1 MCTFVTYCFL
11 FLAIFCLI
19 IQKQTFGV
27 DNVNYLLYNKITINI
42 QITQNKIIGGL
53 LSMNKNKIFK
63 NLKKLTAV
71 SLTTANLF
79 TFANSGSA
87 KILNLNNKEDKKIV
101 LEFIKKSGFSDR
113 LKDEKEFSFEN
124 LVKTLCNV
132 KEVTGQTEIYKTDT
146 PIDFLKVDQGNTP
159 VKNMEPN
166 QLYVYDVTALE
177 KENQKNTEN
186 YYNGDEMKQ
195 NNFISLDDFI
205 KLLNNKEKK
214 KEEAE
219 ATPGANNTQNN
230 QEKPKKG
237 SFVSKHKELI
247 SGGLIGTGV
256 LTIVA
261 SAVTIFWNEVKTGCN
276 FVAEKAVELK
286 NKIVKAVK

>member
-1 MCTFVTYCFL
+1 
-11 FLAIFCLI
+11 
-19 IQKQTFGV
+19 
-27 DNVNYLLYNKITINI
+27 
-42 QITQNKIIGGL
+42 
-53 LSMNKNKIFK
+53 MNKNKIFK

-113 LKDEKEFSFEN
+113 LKDEKNLSFN
-124 LVKTLCNV
+124 DLVKTLCNG

-261 SAVTIFWNEVKTGCN
+261 SAVAIFWNEVKAGCN

>member
-1 MCTFVTYCFL
+1 
-11 FLAIFCLI
+11 
-19 IQKQTFGV
+19 
-27 DNVNYLLYNKITINI
+27 
-42 QITQNKIIGGL
+42 
-53 LSMNKNKIFK
+53 MNKNKIFK

-113 LKDEKEFSFEN
+113 LKDEKNLSFN
-124 LVKTLCNV
+124 DLVKTLCNG

>member
-1 MCTFVTYCFL
+1 
-11 FLAIFCLI
+11 
-19 IQKQTFGV
+19 
-27 DNVNYLLYNKITINI
+27 
-42 QITQNKIIGGL
+42 
-53 LSMNKNKIFK
+53 MNKNKIFK
-63 NLKKLTAV
+63 NLKKLTSV
-71 SLTTANLF
+71 SLTAANLF

-113 LKDEKEFSFEN
+113 LKDEKNLSFN
-124 LVKTLCNV
+124 DLVKTLCNG

-261 SAVTIFWNEVKTGCN
+261 SAVTIFWNEVKAGCN

>member
-1 MCTFVTYCFL
+1 
-11 FLAIFCLI
+11 
-19 IQKQTFGV
+19 
-27 DNVNYLLYNKITINI
+27 
-42 QITQNKIIGGL
+42 
-53 LSMNKNKIFK
+53 MNKNKIFK

-113 LKDEKEFSFEN
+113 LKDEKNLSFN
-124 LVKTLCNV
+124 DLVKTLCNG

-261 SAVTIFWNEVKTGCN
+261 SAVTIFWNEVKAGCN

>member
-1 MCTFVTYCFL
+1 
-11 FLAIFCLI
+11 
-19 IQKQTFGV
+19 
-27 DNVNYLLYNKITINI
+27 
-42 QITQNKIIGGL
+42 
-53 LSMNKNKIFK
+53 MNKNKIFK

-113 LKDEKEFSFEN
+113 LKDEKNLSFN
-124 LVKTLCNV
+124 DLVKTLCNG

-205 KLLNNKEKK
+205 KLLNDKEETKKVKEEK
-214 KEEAE
+214 KEE
-219 ATPGANNTQNN
+219 
-230 QEKPKKG
+230 PKKEEPKKQESTKNKKKD
-237 SFVSKHKELI
+237 SFISRHRKGLI
-247 SGGLIGTGV
+247 SGSIIGGAMLI
-256 LTIVA
+256 IA
-261 SAVTIFWNEVKTGCN
+261 STVTIFWDEVKAGCN

>member
-1 MCTFVTYCFL
+1 
-11 FLAIFCLI
+11 
-19 IQKQTFGV
+19 
-27 DNVNYLLYNKITINI
+27 
-42 QITQNKIIGGL
+42 
-53 LSMNKNKIFK
+53 MNKNKIFK

-71 SLTTANLF
+71 SLTAANLF

-87 KILNLNNKEDKKIV
+87 TIVTRDGLTAEQKTAIQTLFQNGKFETSIKNLGSNLYGVMIVDETNKICVMRINQKI
-101 LEFIKKSGFSDR
+101 ESKSFKNQKLINSG
-113 LKDEKEFSFEN
+113 EN
-124 LVKTLCNV
+124 LVVYTFSENFLGDKKRCKDAL
-132 KEVTGQTEIYKTDT
+132 KEY
-146 PIDFLKVDQGNTP
+146 
-159 VKNMEPN
+159 
-166 QLYVYDVTALE
+166 
-177 KENQKNTEN
+177 ENCK
-186 YYNGDEMKQ
+186 
-195 NNFISLDDFI
+195 FISLEEA
-205 KLLNNKEKK
+205 KEAAKEEAARLAEEAAKKAAEEEAERKAKEEK
-214 KEEAE
+214 KEEKKEEEE

-237 SFVSKHKELI
+237 SFVSRHKELI

>member
-1 MCTFVTYCFL
+1 
-11 FLAIFCLI
+11 
-19 IQKQTFGV
+19 
-27 DNVNYLLYNKITINI
+27 
-42 QITQNKIIGGL
+42 
-53 LSMNKNKIFK
+53 MNNNKIFK

-71 SLTTANLF
+71 SLTAANLF

-87 KILNLNNKEDKKIV
+87 IVTDTVPEEKKETVQRLIDGKETFARIIENKESISRSDSYELYRLFKDIYAMKVLGDGTKAIKKNLNLNKESLIIHYAKNTRNLRYMANFEQADYTYI
-101 LEFIKKSGFSDR
+101 
-113 LKDEKEFSFEN
+113 SFEN
-124 LVKTLCNV
+124 AK
-132 KEVTGQTEIYKTDT
+132 
-146 PIDFLKVDQGNTP
+146 KV
-159 VKNMEPN
+159 
-166 QLYVYDVTALE
+166 LE
-177 KENQKNTEN
+177 E
-186 YYNGDEMKQ
+186 
-195 NNFISLDDFI
+195 
-205 KLLNNKEKK
+205 K
-214 KEEAE
+214 KEEKKEE

-261 SAVTIFWNEVKTGCN
+261 SAVTIFWNEVKAGCN

>member
-1 MCTFVTYCFL
+1 
-11 FLAIFCLI
+11 
-19 IQKQTFGV
+19 
-27 DNVNYLLYNKITINI
+27 
-42 QITQNKIIGGL
+42 
-53 LSMNKNKIFK
+53 MNKNKIFK

-71 SLTTANLF
+71 SLTAANLF

-113 LKDEKEFSFEN
+113 LKDEKNLSFN
-124 LVKTLCNV
+124 DLVKTLCNG

>member
-1 MCTFVTYCFL
+1 M
-11 FLAIFCLI
+11 
-19 IQKQTFGV
+19 
-27 DNVNYLLYNKITINI
+27 
-42 QITQNKIIGGL
+42 
-53 LSMNKNKIFK
+53 
-63 NLKKLTAV
+63 
-71 SLTTANLF
+71 
-79 TFANSGSA
+79 
-87 KILNLNNKEDKKIV
+87 
-101 LEFIKKSGFSDR
+101 
-113 LKDEKEFSFEN
+113 
-124 LVKTLCNV
+124 
-132 KEVTGQTEIYKTDT
+132 
-146 PIDFLKVDQGNTP
+146 
-159 VKNMEPN
+159 
-166 QLYVYDVTALE
+166 YDVTALE

>member
-1 MCTFVTYCFL
+1 
-11 FLAIFCLI
+11 
-19 IQKQTFGV
+19 
-27 DNVNYLLYNKITINI
+27 
-42 QITQNKIIGGL
+42 
-53 LSMNKNKIFK
+53 MNKNKIFK

-87 KILNLNNKEDKKIV
+87 KILDLNNEEDKEMV
-101 LEFIKKSGFSDR
+101 LKFIKKSEFSDR

-132 KEVTGQTEIYKTDT
+132 KEVTGQTAIYRTNT
-146 PIDFLKVDQGNTP
+146 SIDFLKVDQGDTP
-159 VKNMEPN
+159 NDMQSEK
-166 QLYVYDVTALE
+166 LSVYDIIALNNSDQ
-177 KENQKNTEN
+177 ENTKK
-186 YYNGDEMKQ
+186 YYNSEENKAL
-195 NNFISLDDFI
+195 NFISFDDFI

-261 SAVTIFWNEVKTGCN
+261 SAVTIFWNEVKAGCN

>member
-1 MCTFVTYCFL
+1 
-11 FLAIFCLI
+11 
-19 IQKQTFGV
+19 
-27 DNVNYLLYNKITINI
+27 
-42 QITQNKIIGGL
+42 
-53 LSMNKNKIFK
+53 MNKNKIFK

-71 SLTTANLF
+71 SLTAANLF

-87 KILNLNNKEDKKIV
+87 KILDLNNEEDKEMV
-101 LEFIKKSGFSDR
+101 LKFIKKSEFSDR

-132 KEVTGQTEIYKTDT
+132 KEVTGPTAIYRTNT
-146 PIDFLKVDQGNTP
+146 SIDFLKVDQGDTP
-159 VKNMEPN
+159 NDMQLEK
-166 QLYVYDVTALE
+166 LYVYDITALNDLDQE
-177 KENQKNTEN
+177 NTKE
-186 YYNGDEMKQ
+186 YYNSEGNKTL
-195 NNFISLDDFI
+195 NFISFDDFI

>member
-1 MCTFVTYCFL
+1 M
-11 FLAIFCLI
+11 I

-113 LKDEKEFSFEN
+113 LKDEKNLSFN
-124 LVKTLCNV
+124 DLVKTLCNG

-205 KLLNNKEKK
+205 KSVVSIIDTAMEEFTDEELSSMIEYHGRFVNALTKATKGEQDAGDKKHNK
-214 KEEAE
+214 
-219 ATPGANNTQNN
+219 
-230 QEKPKKG
+230 
-237 SFVSKHKELI
+237 
-247 SGGLIGTGV
+247 GL
-256 LTIVA
+256 
-261 SAVTIFWNEVKTGCN
+261 
-276 FVAEKAVELK
+276 
-286 NKIVKAVK
+286 

>member
-1 MCTFVTYCFL
+1 
-11 FLAIFCLI
+11 
-19 IQKQTFGV
+19 
-27 DNVNYLLYNKITINI
+27 
-42 QITQNKIIGGL
+42 
-53 LSMNKNKIFK
+53 MNKNKIFK

-113 LKDEKEFSFEN
+113 LKDEKNLSFN
-124 LVKTLCNV
+124 DLVKTLCNG

-205 KLLNNKEKK
+205 KLLNDKEETKKVKEEKKEEKKEEEKK
-214 KEEAE
+214 KND
-219 ATPGANNTQNN
+219 G
-230 QEKPKKG
+230 
-237 SFVSKHKELI
+237 FVSRNQKLI

-261 SAVTIFWNEVKTGCN
+261 SAVTIFWNEVKAGCN